1 MIFLSKN
8 IAWFNEISNKEVTK
22 VGGKGASLGEMYG
35 AGFPVPPGFI
45 ITAGA
50 YENFLR
56 ETSIDNEIYKRLRNL
71 DVENNL
77 ALQEASRKIKELIIE
92 QEVSD
97 KLKTEIMEA
106 YESLGMDKSIIINPK
121 MGALEM
127 LKTKNFPLVAV
138 RSSATAEDS
147 PETSFAGQQETFLN
161 VKGNKNL
168 VEAVKKCWAS
178 LFTAR
183 SIYYRVKNNLKH
195 EEVLVAVV
203 IQKMVNSKKAG
214 IIFSVNPTS
223 NNESEILIEAG
234 YGLGEAVVSG
244 SITPDQYIVDKK
256 DLKIKEKRIN
266 EQEWL
271 IELDHNK
278 MENIQKSV
286 EKEKRNIQK
295 LTDYEILKLAELAKK
310 IEQHYKHPQDIEY
323 AIENNIIYIVQS
335 RPITTLNKSFKMEK
349 EDNLYSGLKILVKG
363 INASPGIG
371 VGMVK
376 IVESAADLNKI
387 RKGDI
392 LVAQKTNPDYTSAM
406 EKAAA
411 IVTNAGGSASHAAI
425 VSREMGTPCVV
436 GTKNATDVLKEGQ
449 IITVDATNG
458 IVYEGE
464 VSIEKEVQNEEN
476 DFEVETIIKVKVN
489 VNLPDYAEKIAKTGA
504 DGVGLL
510 RAEHMI
516 LRQKT
521 HPAYMIKTGRKN
533 EFVNYIKENLI
544 KVARAFKDKPVWYRT
559 MDLKTAEFRDLEGG
573 EHEPKEENPMLGWR
587 GIRRDLDEEVMLRAQ
602 FEAVKM
608 VHEEGWKN
616 VGVMLPLVT
625 HIDEVKRSKK
635 ILEDVGLKPL
645 KDIEFGVMIETPA
658 AVQIIEELCREG
670 INFASL
676 GTNDLTQYTLAV
688 DRDNEMVQKLF
699 NEMHPAVL
707 REIEHVIKTCKK
719 YNVESSICGQAG
731 SKEEMAEFLVKT
743 GIESISANSD
753 SVHKIRSLVSKIEK
767 RLLLDVARKKS
778 EG

>member
-587 GIRRDLDEEVMLRAQ
+587 GIRRDLDEEVMLRAH

>member
-1 MIFLSKN
+1 MRILHIVRQFYPC
-8 IAWFNEISNKEVTK
+8 I
-22 VGGKGASLGEMYG
+22 GG
-35 AGFPVPPGFI
+35 I
-45 ITAGA
+45 
-50 YENFLR
+50 ENFVLC
-56 ETSIDNEIYKRLRNL
+56 
-71 DVENNL
+71 L
-77 ALQEASRKIKELIIE
+77 AEE
-92 QEVSD
+92 Q
-97 KLKTEIMEA
+97 I
-106 YESLGMDKSIIINPK
+106 
-121 MGALEM
+121 
-127 LKTKNFPLVAV
+127 
-138 RSSATAEDS
+138 
-147 PETSFAGQQETFLN
+147 
-161 VKGNKNL
+161 
-168 VEAVKKCWAS
+168 
-178 LFTAR
+178 
-183 SIYYRVKNNLKH
+183 
-195 EEVLVAVV
+195 
-203 IQKMVNSKKAG
+203 KAG
-214 IIFSVNPTS
+214 HQVT
-223 NNESEILIEAG
+223 
-234 YGLGEAVVSG
+234 VV
-244 SITPDQYIVDKK
+244 
-256 DLKIKEKRIN
+256 
-266 EQEWL
+266 
-271 IELDHNK
+271 
-278 MENIQKSV
+278 
-286 EKEKRNIQK
+286 
-295 LTDYEILKLAELAKK
+295 
-310 IEQHYKHPQDIEY
+310 
-323 AIENNIIYIVQS
+323 
-335 RPITTLNKSFKMEK
+335 TLNKSFKMEK